1 MRLAPKENFRCP
13 FKYQGQYYDSEVE
26 LCYNRFRYY
35 QPETGRYISEDPIKL
50 LGGFNVFAYVSD
62 TNAWL
67 DLLGL
72 NSYRDTA
79 KTLNEWLKDNPE
91 LLKEVTDYYKKFPE

>member
-1 MRLAPKENFRCP
+1 ML
-13 FKYQGQYYDSEVE
+13 Y
-26 LCYNRFRYY
+26 RFRYY
-35 QPETGRYISEDPIKL
+35 HLETGRYISEDPIKL

-62 TNAWL
+62 SNAWV

-91 LLKEVTDYYKKFPE
+91 LLKEVTDYYKKFPEWWGIDPNSDLVFLQNQE